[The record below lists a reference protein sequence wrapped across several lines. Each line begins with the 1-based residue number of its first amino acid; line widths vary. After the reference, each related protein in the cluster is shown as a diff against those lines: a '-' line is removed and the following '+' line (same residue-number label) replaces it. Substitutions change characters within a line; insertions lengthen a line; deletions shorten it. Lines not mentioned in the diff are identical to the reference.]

1 MDLDGGGPAEDREA
15 EETFRLWRVR
25 RTLMQMCRDRGY
37 DVPDA
42 ECTMSLEEFG
52 ARFGFGAG
60 AGDVSGASRG
70 DLNTT
75 LEHPETNDVLAL
87 FFPESKKV
95 GIADVRTILE
105 NVKDE
110 DVDGA
115 IMVVRAGMT
124 PTAKKSINEAQSSI
138 CKIEAFDE
146 AELIVNITE
155 HKLVPRHVLLTA
167 DGKRELLDRYK
178 LKEHQ
183 LPRIKV
189 SDPVARYYGLSRG
202 QVVKIIRPS
211 PTAGRYVT
219 YRLVH

>member
-1 MDLDGGGPAEDREA
+1 MDLPAEDRVA

-37 DVPDA
+37 EVP
-42 ECTMSLEEFG
+42 EEDCNMTLDQFTQ
-52 ARFGFGAG
+52 RFGFGGGG
-60 AGDVSGASRG
+60 AAMEDPPGRG

-75 LEHPETNDVLAL
+75 LEHPDLDGVLAL

-95 GIADVRTILE
+95 GIVDVRTIIE
-105 NVKDE
+105 NVKD
-110 DVDGA
+110 DSVSGA
-115 IMVVRAGMT
+115 IVVVQAGMT
-124 PTAKKSINEAQSSI
+124 PSAKKAISDAHNSI

-155 HKLVPRHVLLTA
+155 HSMVPKHMLLTP
-167 DGKRELLDRYK
+167 DEKKELLDRYK

-189 SDPVARYYGLSRG
+189 SDPVARYYGLVRG

>member
-1 MDLDGGGPAEDREA
+1 MDLPAEDREA

-37 DVPDA
+37 EVPDE

-52 ARFGFGAG
+52 DRFGFG
-60 AGDVSGASRG
+60 SGTMGEDAPSRG

-75 LEHPETNDVLAL
+75 LEHPDEDGVLAL

-105 NVKDE
+105 SVNDE
-110 DVDGA
+110 AVSGA
-115 IMVVRAGMT
+115 VVVVQAGMT
-124 PTAKKSINEAQSSI
+124 PSAKKAITDAHHSI

-155 HKLVPRHVLLTA
+155 HTMVPKHKLLTP
-167 DGKRELLDRYK
+167 DEKKELLERYK

-189 SDPVARYYGLSRG
+189 SDPVARYYGLTRG

>member
-1 MDLDGGGPAEDREA
+1 MDAGPAEDREA

-37 DVPDA
+37 EVPEED
-42 ECTMSLEEFG
+42 CTMSLEEFEN
-52 ARFGFGAG
+52 RFAPDSDEEGRAPN
-60 AGDVSGASRG
+60 RG

-75 LEHPETNDVLAL
+75 LEHSEEDGVLAL

-105 NVKDE
+105 NVKD
-110 DVDGA
+110 DAISGA
-115 IMVVRAGMT
+115 IVVVQAGMT
-124 PTAKKSINEAQSSI
+124 PSAKKAINDAHQTI

-155 HKLVPRHVLLTA
+155 HSMVPSHKLLTPE
-167 DGKRELLDRYK
+167 GKRELLERYK

-189 SDPVARYYGLSRG
+189 SDPVARYYGLTRG